1 MVGSYA
7 WWFELADTSIFHL
20 TLIRHASLKVFSNS
34 LHNAD
39 SFTCL
44 VVVQV
49 VDLHSIQTLPQFVWL
64 V

>member
-1 MVGSYA
+1 MHGGLNLLI
-7 WWFELADTSIFHL
+7 LAYS
-20 TLIRHASLKVFSNS
+20 RHASLKVFSNS